1 MPALRHKAD
10 EDDRL
15 HPISIECLG
24 LKVLNLRP
32 LWMTTNM
39 QNGDLPDHVLV
50 ALRRIIRATDLHS
63 RKLGKKTGLTT
74 PQLVIIQAVGD
85 LKDPTVSDIA
95 KAVSLSLATVTT
107 ILNRLERNG
116 IVNRARSSVDRR
128 RVIVT
133 LTEEGQGLKSSAPKP
148 LQDSFVDRFTRLESW
163 EQHLIVASLE
173 RVAAMMDADDLD
185 AAPLLAS
192 GDSVI

>member
-15 HPISIECLG
+15 RPISIEYLG

-32 LWMTTNM
+32 LRAKKIM
-39 QNGDLPDHVLV
+39 QNSDLPDHVLV

-133 LTEEGQGLKSSAPKP
+133 LTEEGQSLKSSAPKP
-148 LQDSFVDRFTRLESW
+148 LQDSFVDRFSRLESW

-173 RVAAMMDADDLD
+173 RVAAMMDAEDLD

-192 GDSVI
+192 GDSVV